1 MLSYNHFVYG
11 YASGKACFISKMS
24 SDQVRR
30 DFVRVL
36 NQIDKL
42 DSKINKIQSRI
53 TTLERDKYLKE
64 EELKLLN
71 ERIKICQQEFS
82 NKTRRTDWLRLTRQK
97 VSVKNKILQL
107 SRKVISEKEE
117 KGNIEI
123 QRSKL
128 IQEQNLLQ
136 FSIHQEERGES
147 STNRVEIKQ
156 EQH

>member
-1 MLSYNHFVYG
+1 
-11 YASGKACFISKMS
+11 MS
-24 SDQVRR
+24 SDQARR

-42 DSKINKIQSRI
+42 DSKIHKIQSRI

-64 EELKLLN
+64 EELKILN
-71 ERIKICQQEFS
+71 ERIKVSEQEFS
-82 NKTRRTDWLRLTRQK
+82 NKTRRSDWLRLSRQR

-107 SRKVISEKEE
+107 SRKVISENEE
-117 KGNIEI
+117 KGNFEI

-136 FSIHQEERGES
+136 FSNH
-147 STNRVEIKQ
+147 
-156 EQH
+156 

>member
-1 MLSYNHFVYG
+1 
-11 YASGKACFISKMS
+11 MS

-36 NQIDKL
+36 NQIEKVN
-42 DSKINKIQSRI
+42 STIHKIQSRI
-53 TTLERDKYLKE
+53 VSLKRDKYLKE
-64 EELKLLN
+64 EELKHLN
-71 ERIKICQQEFS
+71 ERIKISQLEFS

-107 SRKVISEKEE
+107 SRKVICENEE
-117 KGNIEI
+117 KGNFEI

-136 FSIHQEERGES
+136 SSIDQEERGDS
-147 STNRVEIKQ
+147 SDNPVMIKQ
-156 EQH
+156 E

>member
-1 MLSYNHFVYG
+1 
-11 YASGKACFISKMS
+11 MS

-36 NQIDKL
+36 NQIEKVN
-42 DSKINKIQSRI
+42 STIHKIQSRI
-53 TTLERDKYLKE
+53 VSLERDKYLKE
-64 EELKLLN
+64 EELKHLN
-71 ERIKICQQEFS
+71 ERIKISQLEFS

-107 SRKVISEKEE
+107 SRKVICENEE
-117 KGNIEI
+117 KGNFEI

-136 FSIHQEERGES
+136 SSIDQEERGDS
-147 STNRVEIKQ
+147 SDNPVMIKQ
-156 EQH
+156 E

>member
-1 MLSYNHFVYG
+1 
-11 YASGKACFISKMS
+11 MS

-36 NQIDKL
+36 NQIEKL
-42 DSKINKIQSRI
+42 DSTIHKIQSRI
-53 TTLERDKYLKE
+53 VSLERDKYLKE

-71 ERIKICQQEFS
+71 EQIKISQQEFS

-107 SRKVISEKEE
+107 SRKVICENEE
-117 KGNIEI
+117 KGNFEI

-128 IQEQNLLQ
+128 IQERNLLQ
-136 FSIHQEERGES
+136 FLIDQEERGES
-147 STNRVEIKQ
+147 SANPVIIKQ
-156 EQH
+156 EKN